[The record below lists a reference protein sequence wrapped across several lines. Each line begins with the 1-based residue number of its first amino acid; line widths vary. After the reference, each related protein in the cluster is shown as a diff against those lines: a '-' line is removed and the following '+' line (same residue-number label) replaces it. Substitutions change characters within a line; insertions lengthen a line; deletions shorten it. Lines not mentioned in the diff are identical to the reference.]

1 MCYCIMVLQAWREV
15 TQPKS
20 KWGPALPENR
30 TDHRYGS
37 DFEPKAHYN
46 PTDMFH
52 TDMELNVNDD
62 YSKEKNGMVNYN
74 NPSEDYGH
82 SNPTYTPDAVKM

>member
-1 MCYCIMVLQAWREV
+1 MLLQAWREV

-52 TDMELNVNDD
+52 TDMELSVNDD
-62 YSKEKNGMVNYN
+62 YSKEKNGMVNYPN
-74 NPSEDYGH
+74 EDYGH